1 MARTRRFIACI
12 LTVIMLSSIMAPLS
26 LAAALDESCSV
37 PPTIVIPGIFQS
49 DVKMYDENGNVML
62 NSDGEPYKKPFFT
75 EATND
80 IVKDALENALLP
92 IAKMVITQR
101 DKDNK
106 SAQAI
111 ADVLGRSLL
120 GNVKA
125 DKNGNTIKNI
135 KAADYNTALS
145 NLSEADRNYALD
157 QIPLNAFADKV
168 GLDHLYFFSY
178 VSTGNLIAT
187 VNRLYDLIQTAKKES
202 GHDKV
207 NLLPISQGGSIFN
220 ALMQLYRDKGLEFS
234 DDVNRVCFI
243 VPAADGAAVLGDIY
257 RYGLLDDADAL
268 YGYMFPSL
276 LDDDQQALAYLVNI
290 ILRIL
295 PSANVNAILDL
306 AVDTLIEDYLENI
319 TCLWALIPSGD
330 YPACREK
337 YLSDSDST
345 EIVKQTDWYYNAQ
358 LNHRSYILEEKEK
371 GVEFFD
377 IVDYNYPLY
386 KICDSWDKVNADG
399 IIHTDSESFGAATAA
414 VDVPLADDYSPEK
427 SYCTNASHNHFD
439 ADRLVDASAGIL
451 CETTFFFKGQDHETT
466 ARNSVIIRLAT
477 KILSDNTF
485 SDVYSDPAFPQFN
498 FARDS
503 RDFEDY
509 LAYWKSFDR
518 SALTPENREKLENAL
533 ASAEAAVNSTYMP
546 TEEFDKIKD
555 DFYSAV
561 YEIQNGSPEPE
572 ETPDRFL
579 EFVTKLLKWYSE
591 LLLKLFGSKGWH
603 DIIFPKFSC
612 GGK

>member
-1 MARTRRFIACI
+1 
-12 LTVIMLSSIMAPLS
+12 MAPLS
-26 LAAALDESCSV
+26 LAAAHDESCSV

-120 GNVKA
+120 GNIKA
-125 DKNGNTIKNI
+125 DENGNTIKNI

-187 VNRLYDLIQTAKKES
+187 ANRLYDLIQTAKKES

-295 PSANVNAILDL
+295 PSANVNAILDF

-477 KILSDNTF
+477 RILSDTTF
-485 SDVYSDPAFPQFN
+485 TDVYSDPAFPQFN

-509 LAYWKSFDR
+509 VAHWKSTDR
-518 SALTPENREKLENAL
+518 SSLSPENRAKLENAL
-533 ASAEAAVNSTYMP
+533 DSAEKAINSTYMP

-555 DFYSAV
+555 DFYKVV
-561 YEIQNGSPEPE
+561 YEIENGSPMPE
-572 ETPDRFL
+572 EKPDRFL

>member
-1 MARTRRFIACI
+1 MTRTRRFIACI

-26 LAAALDESCSV
+26 LAAAHDESCSV

-80 IVKDALENALLP
+80 IIKDALENALLP

-111 ADVLGRSLL
+111 ADVLGRSLF
-120 GNVKA
+120 GNIKA

-145 NLSEADRNYALD
+145 NLSEADRNYALGRF
-157 QIPLNAFADKV
+157 PRNAFADKI

-187 VNRLYDLIQTAKKES
+187 ANRLYDLIQTAKKES

-306 AVDTLIEDYLENI
+306 TVDTLIEDYLENI

-503 RDFEDY
+503 HDFEDY
-509 LAYWKSFDR
+509 LAYWRSFDR
-518 SALTPENREKLENAL
+518 STLTPENREKLENAL

-555 DFYSAV
+555 DFYSTV

-572 ETPDRFL
+572 ETPDILL
-579 EFVTKLLKWYSE
+579 EFITELLKWYSE
-591 LLLKLFGSKGWH
+591 LLLKLYGSKGWH
-603 DIIFPKFSC
+603 DIIFH
-612 GGK
+612 